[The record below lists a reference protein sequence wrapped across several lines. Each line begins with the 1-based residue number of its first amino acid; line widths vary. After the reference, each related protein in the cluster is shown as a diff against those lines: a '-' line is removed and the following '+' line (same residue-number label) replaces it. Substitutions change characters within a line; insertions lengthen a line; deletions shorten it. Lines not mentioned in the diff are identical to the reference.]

1 MILCRQ
7 CWLYSELYTW
17 GYDSMFLYW
26 VMIIC
31 TPLDGTN
38 YELYWSKWYE
48 YIWFVHWY
56 SSIFFQPNTRD
67 VKRHHL
73 QRIPKA
79 VCKDFFLRFPKHI
92 VPEGQAFG
100 RRISFWGI
108 NFRVLQVCEVWF
120 HFGLT
125 DMHSND
131 ATDLNVL
138 HLESTSFRSWGIS
151 FPGGRIWRVTCGA
164 TCRTIAER
172 HFLHCAPWGM
182 TSKTPLILGVFNRCF
197 CIEVCSL
204 DWGSPA

>member
-1 MILCRQ
+1 MNIFD
-7 CWLYSELYTW
+7 LYI
-17 GYDSMFLYW
+17 D
-26 VMIIC
+26 IR
-31 TPLDGTN
+31 P
-38 YELYWSKWYE
+38 
-48 YIWFVHWY
+48 Y
-56 SSIFFQPNTRD
+56 SSSQILEMSRDIISKGFQRQFVRIFFL
-67 VKRHHL
+67 H
-73 QRIPKA
+73 
-79 VCKDFFLRFPKHI
+79 FPKHI

-172 HFLHCAPWGM
+172 HLLHCAPWGM